1 MSTRLTEVFS
11 KTKILCTLG
20 PSTYTTED
28 IEKLILAGMDGVRL
42 NFSHGD
48 YDFYEK
54 VFQNIYNACVE
65 EKTPLAVLIDLQG
78 PKIRIGELAEPEIKL
93 ITGEKI
99 EITTENIKGTKARI
113 STSYKRLVED
123 LALGDAIFIEDGLI
137 SLWNTGRH

>member
-1 MSTRLTEVFS
+1 MSTRLTDVFA

-20 PSTYTTED
+20 PSSYKTED

-42 NFSHGD
+42 NFSHGN

-54 VFQNIYNACVE
+54 VFENIYEACVE

-78 PKIRIGELAEPEIKL
+78 PKIRVGELAEPEIEL

-99 EITTENIKGTKARI
+99 EITTEDIKGTKNKI
-113 STSYKRLVED
+113 SASYKRLVED
-123 LALGDAIFIEDGLI
+123 AGIGDPVLIDDGLLI
-137 SLWNTGRH
+137 G